1 MGSPTLAVH
10 TRKTT
15 PPKGF
20 GPKRALS
27 SPNPLRVLQHTL
39 RHIGKQISSRCGP
52 ERAWRKLC
60 RGSLVLICSWAHP
73 TSSLPKLPV
82 KSVYANQRN
91 GLGCAV
97 WGYGSSNTMRLVIA
111 SFVLL

>member
-1 MGSPTLAVH
+1 M
-10 TRKTT
+10 
-15 PPKGF
+15 
-20 GPKRALS
+20 
-27 SPNPLRVLQHTL
+27 
-39 RHIGKQISSRCGP
+39 
-52 ERAWRKLC
+52 
-60 RGSLVLICSWAHP
+60 LICSLAHP